1 MRSALIRDLTS
12 AGLRMVMTLPD
23 AALGRLVQE
32 GRRRR
37 AVVDDDLE
45 DDEGEGEGEDEI
57 AA

>member
-1 MRSALIRDLTS
+1 
-12 AGLRMVMTLPD
+12 MVMTLPD

-37 AVVDDDLE
+37 AVADDDLE
-45 DDEGEGEGEDEI
+45 DDDGYEI